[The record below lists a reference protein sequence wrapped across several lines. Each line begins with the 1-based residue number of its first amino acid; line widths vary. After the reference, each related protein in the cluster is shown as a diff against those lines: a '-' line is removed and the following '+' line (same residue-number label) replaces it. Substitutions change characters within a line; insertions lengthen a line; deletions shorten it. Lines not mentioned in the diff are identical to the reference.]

1 MTPQEIPQE
10 TPTQAPAPTVDSLTD
25 PQAHALRYLR
35 RVVQATP
42 RAHAS
47 HDKGWRVANDTADKG
62 THKVA
67 LGTLEALEADGLI
80 GLRSVTLAE
89 AAEGRRAHVEHSAR
103 LTPAGIAL
111 ADELGVG
118 RWRATRLPSADKI
131 LDIAHRA
138 RVAGIP
144 AAHFE
149 AIAERALDA
158 ATRELTEGQHRHGAA
173 SLDRALEASTL
184 ARMIRRGRA

>member
-1 MTPQEIPQE
+1 MTPHE
-10 TPTQAPAPTVDSLTD
+10 TPTPPPAPTVDSLTD

-35 RVVQATP
+35 RVVEATP

-67 LGTLEALEADGLI
+67 LGTLETLERDGLI
-80 GLRSVTLAE
+80 ELESVKLAE
-89 AAEGRRAHVEHSAR
+89 AAEGRLAHMEHSAR
-103 LTPAGIAL
+103 LTPAGVAL

-118 RWRATRLPSADKI
+118 RWRATRLPSVDKI

-138 RVAGIP
+138 RAAGIP
-144 AAHFE
+144 PSHFE
-149 AIAERALDA
+149 AIAGRAIEA
-158 ATRELTEGQHRHGAA
+158 ATRELEAGLHRHGAA
-173 SLDRALEASTL
+173 SLDRAHEALTL